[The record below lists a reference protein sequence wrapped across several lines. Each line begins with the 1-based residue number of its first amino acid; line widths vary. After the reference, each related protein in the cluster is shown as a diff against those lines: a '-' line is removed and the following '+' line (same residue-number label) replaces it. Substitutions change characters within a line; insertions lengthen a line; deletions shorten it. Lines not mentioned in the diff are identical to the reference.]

1 MPAIWTRRA
10 LCQRA
15 AGPAIAALAAPALG
29 GWPLVGARSASAAS
43 ENATRA
49 VDAYR
54 TMQRHFYVERDLLYR
69 EFAPTTA
76 TTAASPTS
84 GPSRRRPGPP
94 STCPACPAP
103 PRPTAARS

>member
-10 LCQRA
+10 LCQCA
-15 AGPAIAALAAPALG
+15 AGAAIVALAAPALG

-54 TMQRHFYVERDLLYR
+54 AMQRHFYVERDLLYR
-69 EFAPTTA
+69 EFAPHDGDDGSFAYFWTFEE
-76 TTAASPTS
+76 
-84 GPSRRRPGPP
+84 
-94 STCPACPAP
+94 
-103 PRPTAARS
+103 AARATLYMSGMPGA